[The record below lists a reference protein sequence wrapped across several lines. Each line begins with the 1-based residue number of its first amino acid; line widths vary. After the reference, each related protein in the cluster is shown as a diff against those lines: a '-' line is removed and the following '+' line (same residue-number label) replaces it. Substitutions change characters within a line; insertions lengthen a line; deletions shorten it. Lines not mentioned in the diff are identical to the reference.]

1 MNGLF
6 SRNILYNKN
15 MGICTDNISGIF
27 NVEKWIYIFEVIVIR
42 LEDIFFEEIRTE
54 IEVFNLIDMQ
64 TPIHC
69 RCFLLI

>member
-27 NVEKWIYIFEVIVIR
+27 NVEKWIYIFEVIVIC

-54 IEVFNLIDMQ
+54 IEIFDFMDMQ
-64 TPIHC
+64 MPTELGV
-69 RCFLLI
+69 FY